1 MLGRDAERDGLSA
14 VRAFFGALFG
24 VGEQEELVDEEAGGF
39 LDRLGGGY
47 GAVGPDLQDQT
58 LEVGALSDAGAL
70 DGVVDLSR
78 GREDRIDGKD
88 PDGLAFALWGLA
100 VALVA
105 LDV

>member
-70 DGVVDLSR
+70 DGVVDFLVGVKIASTGRTPMVWPSPCGDSR
-78 GREDRIDGKD
+78 
-88 PDGLAFALWGLA
+88 
-100 VALVA
+100 
-105 LDV
+105 